1 MEHISQVAP
10 PENRSSNRSF
20 GLVFALVF
28 GVIAVYPMVFGGNL
42 RREWAAVAALF
53 LLLAL
58 LAPAVLAPLNRLW
71 FRFGLVLH
79 KVVNPVVMA
88 VIFVVAVIPTGL
100 LMRLFGKD
108 PLRLRREPAAQTYWI
123 SRDSPG
129 PKAQSLK
136 NQF

>member
-1 MEHISQVAP
+1 MEQISQLAP
-10 PENRSSNRSF
+10 TESRSSNRSF
-20 GLVFALVF
+20 GLVFAFVF
-28 GVIAVYPMVFGGNL
+28 GVIAAYPVVFGGNL
-42 RREWAAVAALF
+42 RREWAAAAALF

-58 LAPAVLAPLNRLW
+58 LAPAVLAPLNRWW
-71 FRFGLVLH
+71 FRLGLAMH

-88 VIFVVAVIPTGL
+88 LIFVIAVIPTGL

-123 SRDSPG
+123 PRDPPG
-129 PKAQSLK
+129 PAAESLK